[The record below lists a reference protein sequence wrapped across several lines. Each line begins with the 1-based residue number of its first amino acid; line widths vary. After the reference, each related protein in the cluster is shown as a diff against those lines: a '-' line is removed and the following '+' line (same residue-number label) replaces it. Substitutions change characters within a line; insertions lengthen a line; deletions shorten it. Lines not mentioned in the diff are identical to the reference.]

1 MNYYI
6 VQGNEP
12 KGPFSLEQLKKY
24 DITPETLVYNESM
37 TNWTPAGNVPELR
50 KLIFGSVTPP
60 IATPPTN
67 MYQQPAY
74 TNQPIPPCPK
84 TWLAESILVTLFCC
98 LPFGIVGIIK
108 AASVSS
114 AYESG
119 DYTKAERNSHE
130 AKKWTLI
137 GFFIS
142 IVSII
147 LYIIFAFSTTFLSL
161 SLLSNI

>member
-50 KLIFGSVTPP
+50 KLIFGIVTPP

-108 AASVSS
+108 AYSVSS
-114 AYESG
+114 AYENS
-119 DYTKAERNSHE
+119 DFTKAKHNSRK
-130 AKKWTLI
+130 ARKWVLISLICGIIAYLLFVAITLAL
-137 GFFIS
+137 FIR
-142 IVSII
+142 
-147 LYIIFAFSTTFLSL
+147 L
-161 SLLSNI
+161 